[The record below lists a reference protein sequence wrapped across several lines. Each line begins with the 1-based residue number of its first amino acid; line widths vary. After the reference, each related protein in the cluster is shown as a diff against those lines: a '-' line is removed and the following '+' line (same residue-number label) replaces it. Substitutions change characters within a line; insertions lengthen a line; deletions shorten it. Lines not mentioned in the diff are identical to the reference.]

1 MDPCGTPET
10 SDICVADLVSLIA
23 LSFSLYSEGRLQHV
37 CIDSLIVNNILD
49 GIATNAVC
57 V

>member
-1 MDPCGTPET
+1 MDLCGTPET

-23 LSFSLYSEGRLQHV
+23 LSVSLYSEGRLQHV